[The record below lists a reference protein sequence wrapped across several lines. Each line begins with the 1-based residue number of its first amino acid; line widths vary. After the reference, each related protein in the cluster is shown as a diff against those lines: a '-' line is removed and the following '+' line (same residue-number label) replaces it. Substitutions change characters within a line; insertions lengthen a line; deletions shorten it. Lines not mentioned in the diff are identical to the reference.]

1 MPGGSGH
8 DTYGGLIA
16 ATGWAAECC
25 GLAREIGTVQRGK
38 IADLVVVDGDPLKD
52 IAVLQDISRIK
63 LVMKKGKVHASLL
76 VRGRAE
82 I

>member
-8 DTYGGLIA
+8 DTYGGPY
-16 ATGWAAECC
+16 C

-52 IAVLQDISRIK
+52 IAVLQDISRI
-63 LVMKKGKVHASLL
+63 
-76 VRGRAE
+76 
-82 I
+82 

>member
-1 MPGGSGH
+1 MTPMEA
-8 DTYGGLIA
+8 LIA

-25 GLAREIGTVQRGK
+25 GLAKEIGTVRRGK
-38 IADLVVVDGDPLKD
+38 LADLIVVDGDPLKD
-52 IAVLQDISRIK
+52 ITVLQDRGRIK
-63 LVMKKGKVHASLL
+63 LVMKEGKVHASLL